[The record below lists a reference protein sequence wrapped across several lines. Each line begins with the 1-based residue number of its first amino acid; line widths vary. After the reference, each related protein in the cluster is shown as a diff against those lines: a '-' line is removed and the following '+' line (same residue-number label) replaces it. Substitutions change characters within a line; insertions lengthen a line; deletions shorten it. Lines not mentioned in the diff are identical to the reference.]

1 MFEFRPE
8 RGIFL
13 IRRPAMNLPN
23 EAGRYKSK
31 ERLLALI
38 ASPPASIASPEQDS
52 VQNFCT
58 GKLLIMAGKIVL
70 KD

>member
-1 MFEFRPE
+1 
-8 RGIFL
+8 
-13 IRRPAMNLPN
+13 MNLPN